1 MADTR
6 DRPLGHDP
14 DRVTPEFELRSNGHK
29 ADVSAVE
36 PFAEEIEIHRKEIL
50 DGEGACGLGVQE
62 GALEVEAET
71 ERIRRFH
78 GSLGGLQIARDPC
91 SDQSFRRI
99 DMEIDEPRKDD
110 LIAARV
116 PVFDLDD
123 EVSLDRQRARSG
135 ATDRVNEKSL

>member
-50 DGEGACGLGVQE
+50 DGEGA
-62 GALEVEAET
+62 
-71 ERIRRFH
+71 
-78 GSLGGLQIARDPC
+78 
-91 SDQSFRRI
+91 
-99 DMEIDEPRKDD
+99 EPR
-110 LIAARV
+110 RV
-116 PVFDLDD
+116 A
-123 EVSLDRQRARSG
+123 VSPSRALLNEL
-135 ATDRVNEKSL
+135 RVNEGR